1 MSVQRQGKEHSI
13 SLDEVQAHLDAS
25 NHINITS
32 EYEEVTSLSVCMHSC
47 MYGCMY
53 GISYYIY
60 IFTYIYII

>member
-1 MSVQRQGKEHSI
+1 MELCNESVIMSVQRQGKEHSI

-47 MYGCMY
+47 MYGCM
-53 GISYYIY
+53 
-60 IFTYIYII
+60 